1 MGLPANYS
9 DGGKMKRLA
18 DGVHELESE
27 AASLNSEW
35 ELVVSEL
42 GTWTGSAA
50 LRRLNIF
57 YGICGHLM
65 GVGLYWL
72 STNF

>member
-1 MGLPANYS
+1 
-9 DGGKMKRLA
+9 MKRLA

-42 GTWTGSAA
+42 GT
-50 LRRLNIF
+50 
-57 YGICGHLM
+57 
-65 GVGLYWL
+65 
-72 STNF
+72 